1 MNGCL
6 MCHAKAVGVGVGV
19 RGVSERKV
27 RKQIVTRHS
36 FAGLNDAGLKM
47 STCALES

>member
-6 MCHAKAVGVGVGV
+6 MCRVKAVGVGVDV

-27 RKQIVTRHS
+27 RKQIERSHWPFKGHILPFGS
-36 FAGLNDAGLKM
+36 
-47 STCALES
+47 